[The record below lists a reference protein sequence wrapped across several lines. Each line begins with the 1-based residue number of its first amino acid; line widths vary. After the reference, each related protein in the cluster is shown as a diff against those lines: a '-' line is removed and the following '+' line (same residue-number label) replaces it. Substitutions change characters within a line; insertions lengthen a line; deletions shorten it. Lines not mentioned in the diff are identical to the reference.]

1 MSRRAEDFSL
11 QTDVAI
17 KTLHQEH
24 VAANRDEFL
33 REAKV
38 MIGLNH
44 HCIVK
49 LIGISKGPPLLM
61 VSLCNKYVPLGSEL
75 SGV

>member
-1 MSRRAEDFSL
+1 MICITEGFSL
-11 QTDVAI
+11 QIDVAI

-49 LIGISKGPPLLM
+49 LIGVSKGPPLLM
-61 VSLCNKYVPLGSEL
+61 VNLHIKEVPLGSES

>member
-1 MSRRAEDFSL
+1 MSRKTEGLSL
-11 QTDVAI
+11 QVDVAI

-44 HCIVK
+44 HCIVR
-49 LIGISKGPPLLM
+49 LIGVSKGPPLLM
-61 VSLCNKYVPLGSEL
+61 VSLRNKYVPLG
-75 SGV
+75 

>member
-1 MSRRAEDFSL
+1 M
-11 QTDVAI
+11 DVAI

-24 VAANRDEFL
+24 VEANRDEFL

-44 HCIVK
+44 HCIVR
-49 LIGISKGPPLLM
+49 LIGVSKGPPLLM
-61 VSLCNKYVPLGSEL
+61 VSVQTKIFLLESAIYDL
-75 SGV
+75 SSRDPQL

>member
-1 MSRRAEDFSL
+1 M
-11 QTDVAI
+11 DVAI

-33 REAKV
+33 QEAKV

-49 LIGISKGPPLLM
+49 LVGVSKGPPLLM
-61 VSLCNKYVPLGSEL
+61 VNLHNKEVPLGSES

>member
-1 MSRRAEDFSL
+1 
-11 QTDVAI
+11 
-17 KTLHQEH
+17 
-24 VAANRDEFL
+24 
-33 REAKV
+33 

-49 LIGISKGPPLLM
+49 LIGVSKGPPLLM
-61 VSLCNKYVPLGSEL
+61 VNLHYKEVALGSES